1 MFTNKLKTVS
11 ESECEVSKMGHLPPR
26 ARGRKVRIVQNISSE
41 KNYSSANQ
49 RCGCVS
55 DVRLESVMIIL
66 ARGEVVLSFA

>member
-11 ESECEVSKMGHLPPR
+11 ESECEVSRMGHLPPR
-26 ARGRKVRIVQNISSE
+26 ARGRKVMIVQNISSE
-41 KNYSSANQ
+41 KHIHLPTSV
-49 RCGCVS
+49 CGCVS